1 MTGKI
6 PPKTLKAALGLVEVI
21 FLCFSRECRLL
32 SILGVILSAL
42 FPPSPLLLIATIV
55 AQSVEI
61 ICSGKKFSPT
71 VAINNNYNDDQLSR
85 L

>member
-1 MTGKI
+1 MSSFI
-6 PPKTLKAALGLVEVI
+6 YFRRYFISFISTL
-21 FLCFSRECRLL
+21 
-32 SILGVILSAL
+32 
-42 FPPSPLLLIATIV
+42 PLLLIATIV